1 MLRDYKGTEDN
12 FTIGKPSRHQHNQ
25 VIPMDIISMEQ
36 LKILYYLIR
45 HNEKKHRIIAM
56 LLFSKRH
63 SLNLIMRE
71 QKTNTNL
78 RIFYVI
84 TG

>member
-25 VIPMDIISMEQ
+25 VIPMDIISIEQ

-45 HNEKKHRIIAM
+45 HNEKNTESLLCYYFQKGIA
-56 LLFSKRH
+56 
-63 SLNLIMRE
+63 
-71 QKTNTNL
+71 
-78 RIFYVI
+78 
-84 TG
+84 